1 MTRHYIL
8 ANVRFPRLR
17 EGEDVDPA
25 GKLLFNQSV
34 EFRFGDQLAEFLN
47 TRTTTKHALRER
59 AIAEYHDLLVADES
73 LSPAVFE
80 KLHSAMRINR
90 LLYGERPIGVALR
103 PHFLDERQF
112 HTLTQTAQRIAGAL
126 EKVATAL
133 VQSPDLM
140 HQLGLTDAERKLALV
155 DPGFSTAAIT
165 TRLDAFVLQDEI
177 KFVEYNA
184 ENPSS
189 LSDQEEL
196 NRLLFDLPAMATFA
210 RRYRLRQF
218 SPVERLLETLLST
231 YREWGGT
238 AVPNIAILDWQ
249 NLPTSN
255 EFVLL
260 RNHFRAHGVPTI
272 ICSPD
277 DLEYRSS
284 ELRCGI
290 FRIDL
295 VYKRILIHEFLARY
309 DNTHPL
315 IRAYVNHDVCL
326 VNPFRCKIMHKK
338 AAFEMLSDD
347 EHQTWFTHSEREAF
361 RRSVPWTRRV
371 ADRKTTRKGRPID
384 LLEFIHKNRSLFVLK
399 PNDDYGGHG
408 VYLGSRLD
416 EREWDNA
423 IATALSGDYVVQEAI
438 DLYTEEFPIFSDR
451 DWRFQAM
458 FVDTNPFLFRG
469 NVCGAMVRLSSSPIV
484 NVTSGGGET
493 GFFVIE
499 DAG

>member
-1 MTRHYIL
+1 
-8 ANVRFPRLR
+8 
-17 EGEDVDPA
+17 
-25 GKLLFNQSV
+25 V
-34 EFRFGDQLAEFLN
+34 EFRFGEKLAEFLKTHT
-47 TRTTTKHALRER
+47 TRKHALRQK

-73 LSPAVFE
+73 LSSAVFE
-80 KLHSAMRINR
+80 KLRSTMRIGR

-103 PHFLDERQF
+103 PHLLDEKQF
-112 HTLTQTAQRIAGAL
+112 HTLTQTAQRIASAL

-133 VQSPDLM
+133 VQSPGLM
-140 HQLGLTDAERKLALV
+140 HQLGLTDAERNLALV

-165 TRLDAFVLQDEI
+165 TRLDAFVRDDEI

-196 NRLLFDLPAMATFA
+196 NRVLFELPAMATFA

-238 AVPNIAILDWQ
+238 AVPNIAILDWE

-260 RNHFRAHGVPTI
+260 RNHFTAHGVPTI

-277 DLEYRSS
+277 ALEYQSG
-284 ELRCGI
+284 ELRCGA
-290 FRIDL
+290 FRVDL
-295 VYKRILIHEFLARY
+295 VYKRIIIHEFLARY
-309 DNTHPL
+309 DDTHPL
-315 IRAYVNHDVCL
+315 VRAYVNHDVCL

-338 AAFEMLSDD
+338 AVFEMLTD
-347 EHQTWFTHSEREAF
+347 EQRQNWFTSSETEAI

-371 ADRKTTRKGRPID
+371 SDRKTTREGRKIG
-384 LLEFIHKNRSLFVLK
+384 LLDFIRRNRSRLVLK

-408 VYLGSRLD
+408 VHFGAQLD

-423 IATALSGDYVVQEAI
+423 IQTALSADYIVQDALDLHPELFPVFSEA
-438 DLYTEEFPIFSDR
+438 
-451 DWRFQAM
+451 DWKLQPM

-469 NVCGAMVRLSSSPIV
+469 KVCGAMVRLSATPIV

-493 GFFVIE
+493 GFFVLQE
-499 DAG
+499 QRGP